1 MLSYNI
7 SFIALKLFKLR
18 DFWMF
23 KFTDSIQSK
32 IQKNLDLNMKLT
44 TRICL

>member
-7 SFIALKLFKLR
+7 NFVAKKYFRVRS
-18 DFWMF
+18 FWMF

-32 IQKNLDLNMKLT
+32 IQKNLDLNMNLT
-44 TRICL
+44 SEILL